1 MISTSKC
8 LHSADQQTG
17 PHEALVGP
25 HVFAECKSPRRAAA
39 FAAAPDSLVPRVV
52 SKYLEVV
59 EGAG

>member
-1 MISTSKC
+1 MLDAWC

-17 PHEALVGP
+17 LHEAFAQV
-25 HVFAECKSPRRAAA
+25 HVFAECKSPKRAAA
-39 FAAAPDSLVPRVV
+39 FVAAYSLVPRVV